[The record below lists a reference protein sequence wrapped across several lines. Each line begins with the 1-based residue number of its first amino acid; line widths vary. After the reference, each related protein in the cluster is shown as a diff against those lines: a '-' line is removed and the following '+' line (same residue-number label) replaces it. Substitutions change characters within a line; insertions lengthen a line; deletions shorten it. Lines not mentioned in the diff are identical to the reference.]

1 MSTLPTEFQRP
12 RADRIRVTRD
22 GLVVDLA
29 DGRTIITPLSWYPRL
44 HSATPAERRNWR
56 LIAAGEGIHWPDL
69 DEDIS
74 TEGLLAGSRS
84 GESQTSFRAGS
95 TALCGGGLTARC
107 SERRARADAREPWL
121 RGVPAAAER
130 VFVSQT

>member
-22 GLVVDLA
+22 ALVVDLA
-29 DGRTIITPLSWYPRL
+29 DGRTIIAPLSWYPRL

-69 DEDIS
+69 DEIIS

-84 GESQTSFRAGS
+84 GESQTSFQRWLNSRLQRRSNSALPPTAGTRRRKRAV
-95 TALCGGGLTARC
+95 AK
-107 SERRARADAREPWL
+107 RRAR
-121 RGVPAAAER
+121 R
-130 VFVSQT
+130 V

>member
-12 RADRIRVTRD
+12 RADKIRVTRD
-22 GLVVDLA
+22 ALVVDLA

-44 HSATPAERRNWR
+44 HSATPAERRKWR

-74 TEGLLAGSRS
+74 IEGLLAGSHS
-84 GESQTSFRAGS
+84 GESQASFQRWLKTRLQRRSNSALQPTAG
-95 TALCGGGLTARC
+95 TRRRKKTARKI
-107 SERRARADAREPWL
+107 RAR
-121 RGVPAAAER
+121 RG
-130 VFVSQT
+130 